1 MFKDS
6 RMLQKLMQQ
15 AQKTQKELEKK
26 LAAFDQQIFEHTF
39 GADHVKIKLTGNLKI
54 TNLTISDQLWDDP
67 EMTNEILI
75 DALNEAIEKVTTA
88 KKELQNSLIPQKLGL

>member
-1 MFKDS
+1 MMFKDS

-26 LAAFDQQIFEHTF
+26 LAAFDQQVFEHTF

-54 TNLTISDQLWDDP
+54 TNLTISDQL
-67 EMTNEILI
+67 
-75 DALNEAIEKVTTA
+75 
-88 KKELQNSLIPQKLGL
+88 